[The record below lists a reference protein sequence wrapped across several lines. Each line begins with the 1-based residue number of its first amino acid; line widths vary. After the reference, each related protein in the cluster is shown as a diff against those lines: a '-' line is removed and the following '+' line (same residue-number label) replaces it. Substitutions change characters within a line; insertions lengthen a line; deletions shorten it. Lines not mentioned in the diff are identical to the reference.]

1 MTYDLLVRDAL
12 VVDGTGTPGRV
23 ADVAVVGDR
32 VVRVGEAGDVG
43 ARRVIDGTGLV
54 LCPGFI
60 DVHTHSDFTLPT
72 HPRALSMTSQGV
84 TTQLV
89 GNCGFSPFPLGED
102 GGALLQEYS
111 GFLDNG
117 LPWGS
122 WRTAGGF
129 LDLLD
134 ALPLAGNVACQ
145 VGHGSVRIA
154 VMGFEPDPPDEKQF
168 EQMQLLV
175 EDAMVAGAFGVS
187 SGLTYAPSSAATTDE
202 LVAVAAVAGRFAGGF
217 YSTHV
222 RNEAITLVEAVQ
234 EALDIGRRA
243 GVPVQLSHHKAMGSA
258 NWDKIATTLAM
269 VESASAQGQDVTMDQ
284 YPYTAGST
292 GLAVILPRWA
302 LADGI
307 ARLQELLGDPGE
319 RRRIR
324 KEIAAQRPEDLLA
337 GLREFDPDAVVV
349 ADVPTAALEA
359 YVGMTL
365 REVATRRG
373 QEPVDAALDL
383 LHEAGGDVLTIVH
396 GQSEANLRRI
406 LQHPLTMVASDGWTL
421 SPDVEGRPHPRSYG
435 TFSRV
440 LGRYV
445 RDEGVLP
452 LEEAVRK
459 MTSLPARRLR
469 MADRGQIRQGWA
481 ADLVLLD
488 AGRVRD
494 RATFERPH
502 TFSEGVRLVIVNGTV
517 VVEDGVDTGAP
528 AGRVLRR
535 GEVAR

>member
-23 ADVAVVGDR
+23 ADVAVVGER

-154 VMGFEPDPPDEKQF
+154 VMGFEPDPPDEKQL

>member
-23 ADVAVVGDR
+23 ADVAVVGER

-154 VMGFEPDPPDEKQF
+154 VMGFEPDPPDEKQL

-307 ARLQELLGDPGE
+307 ARMQELLGDPGQ

-383 LHEAGGDVLTIVH
+383 LHEAGGHVLTIVH

-502 TFSEGVRLVIVNGTV
+502 TFSEGVRLVMVNGTV

>member
-23 ADVAVVGDR
+23 ADVAVVGER

-122 WRTAGGF
+122 WRSAGGF